1 MKEAHQVI
9 GKHRLHVANST
20 IGIRYGHVYILN
32 EDDISQRIWF
42 LQDEDNIE
50 WVQSF
55 RQEHEVKDEKD
66 VGYKF
71 TAKTDWLLKRLLGLD
86 WQTDSESF
94 RRAYNAMPS
103 AGQWVKNLHVAQE
116 RLKFWYSLG
125 CPLNK
130 DEISVLENW
139 EKLDRFESAKSE
151 FRYLTAVSIFNMRSK
166 TKEMEKNESQQQ
178 SQKGS
183 GS

>member
-1 MKEAHQVI
+1 M
-9 GKHRLHVANST
+9 
-20 IGIRYGHVYILN
+20 
-32 EDDISQRIWF
+32 WF

-50 WVQSF
+50 WVHSF
-55 RQEHEVKDEKD
+55 REEHEVEDEKD
-66 VGYKF
+66 AGYRF
-71 TAKTDWLLKRLLGLD
+71 TAKTDWLLKRLLG
-86 WQTDSESF
+86 
-94 RRAYNAMPS
+94 
-103 AGQWVKNLHVAQE
+103 HVAQE

-125 CPLNK
+125 CPLNE
-130 DEISVLENW
+130 DEISVLKNW